1 MAARKNT
8 TNAVT
13 VTLGDPGDPTKVTA
27 ITDTPTPSEWAALDT
42 PFDMPNKQNFGS
54 IKVNVLESIDQNIRV
69 RAEASLAINTV
80 QVNAKTDSN
89 AKRPRINYAWAVQK
103 VASVEQGQ
111 RFSKALAKY
120 AKYRP
125 SEGNI
130 PYRVEPSPMGQV
142 TCRTGDVSYYR
153 IGDDGI
159 PVTCKPTDDGVFL
172 GIRYS
177 VRPLERRGDANRLP
191 GTA

>member
-1 MAARKNT
+1 MAAKKDT

-13 VTLGDPGDPTKVTA
+13 VTLGDPEDPTKVTA
-27 ITDTPTPSEWAALDT
+27 ITDTPAPSEWAALDT
-42 PFDMPNKQNFGS
+42 PFDMPNRQNFGS

-130 PYRVEPSPMGQV
+130 PYRVEHSPMGQV
-142 TCRTGDVSYYR
+142 TCRTGDVMHYKLDDS
-153 IGDDGI
+153 GVPFACGEKDDGA
-159 PVTCKPTDDGVFL
+159 FL
-172 GIRYS
+172 GLRYS
-177 VRPLERRGDANRLP
+177 VRPLEQRGDAKRLP